1 MDQGSLPARPS
12 IVERAKAIILSPKDE
27 WPRIAAEPTTQADIL
42 KSYVL
47 PLAAIGPVASL
58 IGGQIFG
65 YGAFGFSY
73 RPSITSAIST
83 AILTY
88 ALSIVGVYVMMFI
101 ADFLAPKFNGESN
114 RLYAFK
120 LIAYSYTAAWLAGIF
135 GLIPA
140 LAFFGLLGIYS
151 LYLLYTGVTPLMK
164 VPQDKAGG
172 YTAVTILC
180 AIVLYLVVGWITV
193 AVTAPF
199 MMAGAGLAAASS
211 NNVSGTVT
219 VPGVGA
225 IDLDKAQ
232 NAAKQMEDAA
242 NGKSPPVPSASMQ
255 ALLPMAIGSYARTA
269 TESVAVGQMGS
280 TAEGTYTAGDKSYKL
295 KVVDMSALGAL
306 AGLGAAM
313 GVEQSREDADG
324 YERTTTVDGQMQT
337 EAWNRTDNSGKYGV
351 VVNNRFLIEAEGAAN
366 SIEDL
371 RQAVRAIDQS
381 KLMNLAG

>member
-1 MDQGSLPARPS
+1 MEQGSAPTRPS
-12 IVERAKAIILSPKDE
+12 IVDRAKAIILTPKEE
-27 WPRIAAEPTTQADIL
+27 WPKIAAEPATQADIL

-47 PLAAIGPVASL
+47 PLAAIGPIASL

-73 RPSITSAIST
+73 RPGIVSAIST

-88 ALSIVGVYVMMFI
+88 VLSIVAVYVLMFI

-114 RLYAFK
+114 PLNAFK
-120 LIAYSYTAAWLAGIF
+120 LVAYSYTASWVAGIF

-172 YTAVTILC
+172 YTAVTVLC
-180 AIVLYLVVGWITV
+180 AIVLYFVVGAVTV
-193 AVTAPF
+193 AITRPF
-199 MMAGAGLAAASS
+199 AGAGLAAASAGDAAGS
-211 NNVSGTVT
+211 VT
-219 VPGVGA
+219 VPGVGT
-225 IDLDKAQ
+225 IDLEKAQ
-232 NAAKQMEDAA
+232 DAAQQMEDAA

-255 ALLPMAIGSYARTA
+255 ALLPMAIGSYQRTA

-337 EAWNRTDNSGKYGV
+337 EAWNRTGNSGKYGV

-371 RQAVRAIDQS
+371 RQAVRAVDQS